1 MRLRVY
7 NIEGKIFL
15 KLSRHVVKQ
24 SAPSRRKN
32 THPRKQNKQFTCFL
46 AYKTDKT
53 RKVDY
58 YIRVIVRK
66 STSLIHEQ
74 TNNN

>member
-1 MRLRVY
+1 MEALRKTLTRVS
-7 NIEGKIFL
+7 K
-15 KLSRHVVKQ
+15 
-24 SAPSRRKN
+24 
-32 THPRKQNKQFTCFL
+32 TNKQFTCFL

-53 RKVDY
+53 RKVDCY
-58 YIRVIVRK
+58 VRVIVRK